1 MISGY
6 ADTLLFFR
14 STYPELKGQ
23 HSLGKLYE
31 HFIGAKFNA
40 HDACSDVSA
49 LLQIMNHCK
58 ISNTEIVDYSFCSK
72 WLHAYYKQQTDSRA
86 NLATFQQ
93 LIR

>member
-40 HDACSDVSA
+40 HDACSDVS
-49 LLQIMNHCK
+49 L
-58 ISNTEIVDYSFCSK
+58 
-72 WLHAYYKQQTDSRA
+72 
-86 NLATFQQ
+86 
-93 LIR
+93 